1 MEVTE
6 VTLRLML
13 LGMPGIV
20 AYLIISK
27 ITTKRKGTQLDSLL
41 QIFLLS
47 ILSYLLLSGF
57 YLALASA
64 TGGRIATQ
72 SPLERLI
79 GSISSKTNSILFWEI
94 VAATT
99 ASIVVA
105 FGWSYAWYYKLL
117 TKLARFVRASDRYG
131 DDGIMDAFLSSE
143 QLHEKGEWL
152 VVRDHSTNVFYYGF
166 VHAWSDSN
174 DEQREPI
181 LLDASVYSNDD
192 GSFLYQTEYL
202 YLERPKG
209 VLSIETP
216 TLPSPPEEAPA
227 PTNTPADSK

>member
-1 MEVTE
+1 
-6 VTLRLML
+6 
-13 LGMPGIV
+13 MPGIV
-20 AYLIISK
+20 AYLIICK

-41 QIFLLS
+41 QIFVLS

-57 YLALASA
+57 YLVLPSV
-64 TGGRIATQ
+64 TGGRIAIQ

-79 GSISSKTNSILFWEI
+79 GSISSKTNSVLFWEI

-105 FGWSYAWYYKLL
+105 FGWLYAWYYKLL
-117 TKLARFVRASDRYG
+117 AKIARFIRASNRYG
-131 DDGIMDAFLSSE
+131 DDGAMAAFLSSE

-152 VVRDHSTNVFYYGF
+152 VIRDNSTNLFYHGF
-166 VHAWSDSN
+166 VHAWSDSS
-174 DEQREPI
+174 DEQRELI
-181 LLDASVYSNDD
+181 LLDISVYSNDD
-192 GSFLYQTEYL
+192 GIFLYQTDYL

-216 TLPSPPEEAPA
+216 TLPSPPEEATA
-227 PTNTPADSK
+227 PTGAPVDA